1 MRCTALFGVL
11 GVMGAAL
18 AAQPALADQTVTTG
32 NTGTITATARLRFDI
47 VIAKYVLLRVGNA
60 DATQSDVNFTVAASP
75 AIAGAPG
82 NSLAYTG
89 GAVPPGFATTVATVN
104 PTTAAGAL
112 SVTAATNVTGTTLSC
127 AITALGGATAFVA
140 GATAGGVPGRS
151 DIKVASVAG
160 GLQHPGAD
168 LNSCTG
174 AVTTAIP
181 SLTAVPITTFT
192 YSTAFTPS
200 ALSAGI
206 YGNVVT
212 YTATTL

>member
-1 MRCTALFGVL
+1 MTRPAILLSLLL
-11 GVMGAAL
+11 GAL
-18 AAQPALADQTVTTG
+18 ATTQALADQTVTTG
-32 NTGTITATARLRFDI
+32 NAGTVTATARLRFDI

-60 DATQSDVNFTVAASP
+60 DATQSDVTFTVAASP
-75 AIAGAPG
+75 VIAGAPG

-89 GAVPPGFATTVATVN
+89 ATPPGFATTVATVN

-112 SVTAATNVTGTTLSC
+112 QVTAATNVTGTTLSC
-127 AITALGGATAFVA
+127 AMTALGGATAFVT
-140 GATAGGVPGRS
+140 GATAGGIPGRS

-174 AVTTAIP
+174 AITTAIP
-181 SLTAVPITTFT
+181 SLTAVPVTTFT
-192 YSTAFTPS
+192 YSTTFAPS
-200 ALSAGI
+200 ALSAGT
-206 YGNVVT
+206 YGNVVI

>member
-1 MRCTALFGVL
+1 MMRRALLCGMVL
-11 GVMGAAL
+11 SAL
-18 AAQPALADQTVTTG
+18 ASQQALADQTVTTG
-32 NTGTITATARLRFDI
+32 NAGTITATARLRFDI

-60 DATQSDVNFTVAASP
+60 DATQSDVTFTVAASP

-82 NSLAYTG
+82 NSLGYTG
-89 GAVPPGFATTVATVN
+89 GAIPPGFATTVATAN

-112 SVTAATNVTGTTLSC
+112 QVTAATNVTGTTLSC
-127 AITALGGATAFVA
+127 AMTALGGATAFA
-140 GATAGGVPGRS
+140 TGATAGGIPGRS

-174 AVTTAIP
+174 AITTAIP
-181 SLTAVPITTFT
+181 NLTAVPITTFT
-192 YSTAFTPS
+192 YSTTFTPS
-200 ALSAGI
+200 ALSSGT